1 MFGAKCYK
9 TICVLCHRVRP
20 VPSDPLDLLDLVEP
34 RYGYLK
40 PPVHMDQILKVFFDQ
55 YEKTW

>member
-1 MFGAKCYK
+1 MQYSEAYLKLNLIKLYL
-9 TICVLCHRVRP
+9 LCHRVSP

-40 PPVHMDQILKVFFDQ
+40 PPVQVDHIK
-55 YEKTW
+55 